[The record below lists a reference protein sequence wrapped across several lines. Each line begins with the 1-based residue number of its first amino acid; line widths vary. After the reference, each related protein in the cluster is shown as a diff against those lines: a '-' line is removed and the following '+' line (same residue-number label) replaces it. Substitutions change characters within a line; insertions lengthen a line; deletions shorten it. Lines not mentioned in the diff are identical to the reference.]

1 MSNEISKMCPVCRE
15 YKPLSAYGVRMRNC
29 KNIGQGY
36 CKVCK
41 KKLDREYVQRTRGKN
56 VRKEVCFG

>member
-1 MSNEISKMCPVCRE
+1 MQNKNGKMCPICRT
-15 YKPLSAYGVRMRNC
+15 YKPLSDYGVRIRNG

-41 KKLDREYVQRTRGKN
+41 KKLDREYAQRTRSKN
-56 VRKEVCFG
+56 RKVTFEC